1 MSVGNHWLF
10 TQKQLEDN
18 PSRKFNIG
26 ETEEEDLRREGVK
39 IILDVGKELKLM
51 QNPTLSTASV
61 FFHRFYMFHS
71 FTEFPKHLTALGC
84 LFLAGKVEET
94 PKKCKDICTAAV
106 KVFPLEFTSKTLI
119 EDVMSLERV
128 LLQTV
133 RFDLHVEH
141 PYPFLLQY
149 AKALKENV
157 SEEADKELIAQA
169 VQHAWAFV
177 NDSASTTLC
186 LQWEPEVVAISML
199 YMAIKLA
206 KMEVQSETLDD
217 QWWEMRVPL
226 QRLVN
231 QLHCK
236 QLMPAP
242 NLIRSLISGRLI

>member
-94 PKKCKDICTAAV
+94 PKKCKDICTAA
-106 KVFPLEFTSKTLI
+106 
-119 EDVMSLERV
+119 RV
-128 LLQTV
+128 LLQTI

-157 SEEADKELIAQA
+157 SEEGDKELIAQA

-217 QWWEMRVPL
+217 QWLNGGKVGMCPL
-226 QRLVN
+226 
-231 QLHCK
+231 
-236 QLMPAP
+236 
-242 NLIRSLISGRLI
+242 SSE